1 MFDFRVQKRGGTG
14 GGAPHHESPLYRLQ
28 PFPSRFFFKRWML
41 NTSSAPLNAPNQEQ
55 QMKSGDKKRVKSE
68 FVFSKISIPFSR
80 AQSIPLLQ
88 FPQGMLDFISEIL

>member
-1 MFDFRVQKRGGTG
+1 
-14 GGAPHHESPLYRLQ
+14 
-28 PFPSRFFFKRWML
+28 ML

-55 QMKSGDKKRVKSE
+55 QMKSDQEQQMKSGDKKKVKSE

-88 FPQGMLDFISEIL
+88 FPQGMLDFVSEIL